1 MPTVSTNDFKNG
13 WTILQDGNLMQ
24 VVEFQHV
31 KPGKGHAFVRTKL
44 KNIRSGSVVEKTF
57 RAGESIERATI
68 DKREMQYL
76 YKDGADYVFMDNE
89 TYEQINVA
97 PASLGDLA
105 SYLVEAE
112 TAILLMYGS
121 EIVGTELSASVEL
134 SISETEPG
142 IQGDRV
148 SGATKPA
155 TLETGLVV
163 QVPLF
168 LEIGE
173 TIKNRPKTD
182 QKSAGAAIVKQVPQ

>member
-112 TAILLMYGS
+112 TAILLMYG
-121 EIVGTELSASVEL
+121 
-134 SISETEPG
+134 
-142 IQGDRV
+142 
-148 SGATKPA
+148 
-155 TLETGLVV
+155 
-163 QVPLF
+163 
-168 LEIGE
+168 
-173 TIKNRPKTD
+173 
-182 QKSAGAAIVKQVPQ
+182 

>member
-1 MPTVSTNDFKNG
+1 MPTVSTNEFKNG
-13 WTILQDGNLMQ
+13 WTVLLDGNLMQ

-44 KNIRSGSVVEKTF
+44 KNVCTGSVVEKTF
-57 RAGESIERATI
+57 RAGESVERVTI

-76 YKDGADYVFMDNE
+76 YKDGEDYVFMDNE
-89 TYEQINVA
+89 TYEQINVS
-97 PASLGDLA
+97 PNSIGDLA
-105 SYLVEAE
+105 DYLVEAE
-112 TAILLMYGS
+112 IAILLMFGN

-134 SISETEPG
+134 VIAETEPG

-155 TLETGLVV
+155 TLETGLIV

-168 LEIGE
+168 LETGE
-173 TIKNRPKTD
+173 KIKVDTR
-182 QKSAGAAIVKQVPQ
+182 SGAYISRA

>member
-1 MPTVSTNDFKNG
+1 MSTVSTNDFKNG
-13 WTILQDGNLMQ
+13 WTVLLDGNLLQ

-44 KNIRSGSVVEKTF
+44 KNIRTGSVVEKTF
-57 RAGESIERATI
+57 RAGESVERATI

-76 YKDGADYVFMDNE
+76 YKDGEDYVFMDNE
-89 TYEQINVA
+89 TYEQINVS
-97 PASLGDLA
+97 PNSMGDLA
-105 SYLVEAE
+105 DYLVEAE
-112 TAILLMYGS
+112 IATLLMFGS

-134 SISETEPG
+134 VITETEPG
-142 IQGDRV
+142 MQGDRV

-155 TLETGLVV
+155 TLETGLIL

-173 TIKNRPKTD
+173 KIKVDTRT
-182 QKSAGAAIVKQVPQ
+182 GAYISRA

>member
-97 PASLGDLA
+97 PVSLGDLA

-173 TIKNRPKTD
+173 TIKVDTRTG
-182 QKSAGAAIVKQVPQ
+182 SYISRA